1 MSGSGWRSEL
11 RQVAPEVAL
20 RTSRSS
26 PVARRCAHAST
37 GAHRNTGTQEHR
49 KLAHKQ
55 LAHRRASYCLETLW
69 PLQPRAARA
78 MSACSTLAERAS
90 CTQESK
96 QEARPSAQEAAT
108 HMAHMAQQ
116 DPYDQSVQEQLDGLQ
131 RRLAILSAE
140 VAYLPMD
147 APEQRALNCL
157 ADVVSRLPSR

>member
-1 MSGSGWRSEL
+1 MSGGGERSAAAAG
-11 RQVAPEVAL
+11 RPEGAAAYVPL
-20 RTSRSS
+20 
-26 PVARRCAHAST
+26 VARRPPLPARQHGCA
-37 GAHRNTGTQEHR
+37 QEHR
-49 KLAHKQ
+49 KLTHKQ

-140 VAYLPMD
+140 VAYL
-147 APEQRALNCL
+147 
-157 ADVVSRLPSR
+157 